1 LPNSCAGGAHLGAAS
16 PPSDRSS
23 PNLVSEPGGGDPVR
37 HEQLEAAATGGSLLT
52 FEKAALPL
60 AVIDP
65 TGRIVMAN
73 RAAHAMLGYEFN
85 ELVGRS
91 VDDVVISAPLAWR
104 ARIETGATSTP
115 EQRVRLRCKDGSELT
130 ATSSSLLVSDAQGV
144 VQYGIARAIP
154 DDAP

>member
-1 LPNSCAGGAHLGAAS
+1 
-16 PPSDRSS
+16 
-23 PNLVSEPGGGDPVR
+23 VSEQGGGDPFR
-37 HEQLEAAATGGSLLT
+37 HEPLEAAPTGAGPLLT

-65 TGRIVMAN
+65 SGRIIMAN

-91 VDDVVISAPLAWR
+91 VDDVVISAPLSWR
-104 ARIETGATSTP
+104 ARIETGAKSSP
-115 EQRVRLRCKDGSELT
+115 EQRVRLRCQDGSELT